1 MLPSLITYIKQGSIH
16 PYTEFSC
23 IFLILLI
30 TTLFNVLLFIHAH
43 TRRKNQIKSP
53 LSSQMGL
60 SVEGKV
66 AARYEFTA

>member
-23 IFLILLI
+23 IFLILLF

-43 TRRKNQIKSP
+43 TRKKNQIKSP
-53 LSSQMGL
+53 L
-60 SVEGKV
+60 
-66 AARYEFTA
+66 AAKWAYL

>member
-23 IFLILLI
+23 IFLILLF
-30 TTLFNVLLFIHAH
+30 TTLCNVLLFIHAH
-43 TRRKNQIKSP
+43 TRRKKTNRKP
-53 LSSQMGL
+53 FSSQMGL
-60 SVEGKV
+60 SVEEET